1 MAEKPIEVSSSKTFG
16 GYTKR
21 YKHYSPV
28 LNCTMHFQVFFP
40 PSPSTSHKFPIL
52 YCLGKLGN
60 TDEDFFLNSG
70 AQRVAS
76 TEGVVLIAPDT
87 SPRGL
92 DIEGEEDGWDL
103 GTGAGFFV
111 NATQEKWKNYRMYDY
126 VVKELPK
133 LLAENFD
140 QLDTLRASLCGFAM
154 GGHGALMIYLKNI
167 DKYKS
172 ASAMAPITNP
182 SNVELCA
189 KAFSNYFGDNK
200 SEWEEYDATQ
210 LVAKHNKIESTILL
224 DQGDADEYKDTALL
238 PHKFEEA
245 CKKANVSLTL
255 RLQPG
260 YNHSYNFV
268 ATFIDDHIRH
278 HAKALSQ

>member
-28 LNCTMHFQVFFP
+28 LIELHYL
-40 PSPSTSHKFPIL
+40 S
-52 YCLGKLGN
+52 N

-92 DIEGEEDGWDL
+92 DIEGEEGGWDL

-133 LLAENFD
+133 LLADNFD
-140 QLDTLRASLCGFAM
+140 QLDTFRASVCGFAM
-154 GGHGALMIYLKNI
+154 GGHGALIIFLKNI
-167 DKYKS
+167 DKLIV
-172 ASAMAPITNP
+172 P
-182 SNVELCA
+182 
-189 KAFSNYFGDNK
+189 
-200 SEWEEYDATQ
+200 
-210 LVAKHNKIESTILL
+210 TILL

-238 PHKFEEA
+238 PHTFEEA
-245 CKKANVSLTL
+245 CKKANVSLRL

-260 YNHSYNFV
+260 YNHSYDFV

-278 HAKALSQ
+278 HAKVLSH

>member
-1 MAEKPIEVSSSKTFG
+1 MTKKPIEVSSSKTFG

-28 LNCTMHFQVFFP
+28 LSCTMHFQ
-40 PSPSTSHKFPIL
+40 
-52 YCLGKLGN
+52 
-60 TDEDFFLNSG
+60 DFFLNSG

-76 TEGVVLIAPDT
+76 AEGVALIAPDT

-133 LLAENFD
+133 LLADNFD
-140 QLDTLRASLCGFAM
+140 QLDTLRASVCGFAM
-154 GGHGALMIYLKNI
+154 GGHGALMIFLKNI

-172 ASAMAPITNP
+172 VSAMAPITNP
-182 SNVELCA
+182 SNVELCR
-189 KAFSNYFGDNK
+189 KAFLNYFGDNK
-200 SEWEEYDATQ
+200 SEWEEYDATL
-210 LVAKHNKIESTILL
+210 LVAKHNNIERTIL
-224 DQGDADEYKDTALL
+224 DTALL
-238 PHKFEEA
+238 PHMFEEA
-245 CKKANVSLTL
+245 CKKANVSLRL

-268 ATFIDDHIRH
+268 ATFIGDHIRH
-278 HAKALSQ
+278 HAKVLSQ